1 MTKVSIRAS
10 SARKIKAV
18 DTYRIRMDTGP
29 HNVDVQHI

>member
-1 MTKVSIRAS
+1 MTKVSIKAS

-29 HNVDVQHI
+29 HSVGVQLI